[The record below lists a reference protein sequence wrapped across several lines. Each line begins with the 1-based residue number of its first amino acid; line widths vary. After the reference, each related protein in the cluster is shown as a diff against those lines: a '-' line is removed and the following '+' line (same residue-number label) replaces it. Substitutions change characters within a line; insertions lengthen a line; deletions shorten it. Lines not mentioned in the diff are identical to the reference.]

1 MNFCIQRLF
10 FFSAELLRR
19 SLTPLIP
26 PAPASNSKILCP
38 TDKITRFILYWS
50 QWLRGLRH
58 RSAADRLLRL
68 WVRIP
73 LGARKSVYYKCC
85 VLSGR
90 GLCDELMTHPEESYR
105 LWCVVLCGLQTSWM
119 RRSWPIRGCWAKRKI
134 NPYYIHC
141 KFNYFLNTRFYLL
154 LLIYYT
160 MLAVRQ
166 IVCFQHGVNNG
177 S

>member
-1 MNFCIQRLF
+1 
-10 FFSAELLRR
+10 
-19 SLTPLIP
+19 
-26 PAPASNSKILCP
+26 
-38 TDKITRFILYWS
+38 
-50 QWLRGLRH
+50 
-58 RSAADRLLRL
+58 
-68 WVRIP
+68 
-73 LGARKSVYYKCC
+73 

-119 RRSWPIRGCWAKRKI
+119 RRPWLTGGCCAKRKI